1 MLLLKKDIQRRG
13 PEKTGP
19 FFIFWKPK
27 IDKTKNMKLTV
38 IGLGLIGG
46 SMARDLRKAGFTS
59 EITGVDAS
67 IENAQEAL
75 QLGIIDRT
83 ESLETAVASADL
95 VIIAIPVDKIAE
107 TLVRV
112 LDLVAPHTTVIDV
125 GSTKKVI
132 MESVENHP
140 KRKNYVPVHPM
151 SGTENSGPSA
161 ALEGLFE
168 GKINIICDQDKCGHQ
183 HLAFA
188 EKIFQVLGM
197 KIAYMTAD
205 EQDHS
210 AAFISHLPH
219 AAAFAL
225 ANAVLAKEDREIIFD
240 LASGGFNSTVRLAKS
255 SPEMWGPIFQQNKQ
269 YVVESLDVYI
279 KHLKAFKK
287 SIESEPEEMIEL
299 MKNANRIR
307 GILEGE
313 GGSLVKNEK
322 TIVKLYTK

>member
-1 MLLLKKDIQRRG
+1 
-13 PEKTGP
+13 
-19 FFIFWKPK
+19 
-27 IDKTKNMKLTV
+27 MKLTV

-46 SMARDLRKAGFTS
+46 SMAMDLRKAGFAH
-59 EITGVDAS
+59 EITGVDANP
-67 IENAQEAL
+67 ENAQEAL
-75 QLGIIDRT
+75 RLGIIDRVD
-83 ESLETAVASADL
+83 SLERAVSESDM
-95 VIIAIPVDKIAE
+95 VIIAIPVDKVLE
-107 TLVRV
+107 TLNLV
-112 LDLVAPHTTVIDV
+112 LNLISDQTTVIDV
-125 GSTKKVI
+125 GSTKKVVS
-132 MESVENHP
+132 EAVENHP
-140 KRKNYVPVHPM
+140 KRRNYIAAHPM

-168 GKINIICDQDKCGHQ
+168 GKINIICDQEKCGPQ

-188 EKIFQVLGM
+188 EKVFQILGM

-210 AAFISHLPH
+210 TAFISHLPH

-225 ANAVLAKEDREIIFD
+225 ANAVLDKEDREIIFD
-240 LASGGFNSTVRLAKS
+240 LASGGFTSTVRLAKS

-279 KHLKAFKK
+279 KHLKAFRK
-287 SIESEPEEMIEL
+287 SIESDPEEMMAL

-307 GILEGE
+307 GILAGD
-313 GGSLVKNEK
+313 GDSLVKKEK